1 MRNAFPFQG
10 LIALI
15 AAGCICGVAQE
26 LPVFPFSPS
35 GQPQGPM
42 PPEFQIHFNTT
53 LLTVALALD
62 RQEYLPGEVGELT
75 IAVTNRTQVPL
86 RVWEPFSIRT
96 GEIDLQM
103 RTPEGMQTVE
113 HILRDDIP
121 DGPSVGYSV
130 LLQPGER
137 RQRRIRTYDAQLRD
151 WPDPLLARRSMPL
164 KPGSYR
170 FHYTF
175 GAGADV
181 DFQVMEAHRVGPIS
195 RQPIAVKSTAEDL
208 PTSRIRVHALAHF
221 QTGERDFLVISA
233 WGRRDSAPD
242 GAFELTDFPPF
253 IRLDDWQGSMPEV
266 QLDSTEEGAVS
277 VRWRGRGGILM
288 ERLIPPPQSCDCI
301 VDVVKK

>member
-53 LLTVALALD
+53 LLTVALTLD
-62 RQEYLPGEVGELT
+62 RREYLPGEVGELT
-75 IAVTNRTQVPL
+75 ITVTNPTQGPL
-86 RVWEPFSIRT
+86 RVWEPFSFFS
-96 GEIDLQM
+96 GQVDLQM
-103 RTPEGMQTVE
+103 QSPEGMQTVE
-113 HILRDDIP
+113 HILRDEIR
-121 DGPSVGYSV
+121 GQLSVKQAV
-130 LLQPGER
+130 LLQPGECR
-137 RQRRIRTYDAQLRD
+137 ERKVRTYDAQTREL
-151 WPDPLLARRSMPL
+151 PAQLLDRGSMPL

-175 GAGADV
+175 GGGADV

-208 PTSRIRVHALAHF
+208 PTSRIRVHGLAHF

-242 GAFELTDFPPF
+242 GALNSPAFRHSFVWMTGRALCPRCNLTARKWVPCPCGGEAGA
-253 IRLDDWQGSMPEV
+253 GS
-266 QLDSTEEGAVS
+266 
-277 VRWRGRGGILM
+277 
-288 ERLIPPPQSCDCI
+288 
-301 VDVVKK
+301 

>member
-1 MRNAFPFQG
+1 
-10 LIALI
+10 
-15 AAGCICGVAQE
+15 
-26 LPVFPFSPS
+26 
-35 GQPQGPM
+35 M

-53 LLTVALALD
+53 LLTVALTLD
-62 RQEYLPGEVGELT
+62 RREYLPGEVGELT
-75 IAVTNRTQVPL
+75 ITVTNPTQGPL
-86 RVWEPFSIRT
+86 RVWEPFSFFS
-96 GEIDLQM
+96 GQVDLQM
-103 RTPEGMQTVE
+103 QSPEGMQTVE
-113 HILRDDIP
+113 HILRDEIR
-121 DGPSVGYSV
+121 GQLSVKQAV
-130 LLQPGER
+130 LLQPGECR
-137 RQRRIRTYDAQLRD
+137 ERKVRTYDAQTREL
-151 WPDPLLARRSMPL
+151 PAQLLDRGSMPL

-175 GAGADV
+175 GGGADV

-208 PTSRIRVHALAHF
+208 PTSRIRVHGLAHF

-242 GAFELTDFPPF
+242 GAFELTGFPPF

-277 VRWRGRGGILM
+277 VRWRGQGGILM